1 MKKNVFYIENSRT
14 VDRPN
19 GGAKNFSRKN
29 GFTLIELLVVI
40 AIIAIL
46 AGILIPTLKSTRE
59 TARRANCISNE
70 KNIGMYIH
78 QYAYN
83 HNNSINV
90 MANYRNW
97 IQQLIKENGG
107 TYKDESKSH
116 MDKSNLDETGQGIAK
131 VFRCPGDTT
140 MGTASYGRNDPRGG
154 QTMVMNQVDPRL
166 CNSRLNDVN
175 APSDLIIVADRWSDN
190 HTPGVSI
197 KNDSN
202 LGAWPNGG
210 EYDSVNAFN
219 LRDKRKEGDYDRH
232 GSRHRGLAP
241 ILYVDNHV
249 VAMDYKQTVI
259 GYTEK
264 EIFEKMDWTQKAY
277 GSWSDDKRLK
287 KK

>member
-1 MKKNVFYIENSRT
+1 MKKN
-14 VDRPN
+14 
-19 GGAKNFSRKN
+19 
-29 GFTLIELLVVI
+29 FTLIELLVVI
-40 AIIAIL
+40 AVIVIL

-59 TARRANCISNE
+59 TAKRASCINNE
-70 KNIGMYIH
+70 KNIGVYIH
-78 QYAYN
+78 QYAFN
-83 HNNSINV
+83 NNNSLKV
-90 MANYRNW
+90 MSNYSNW
-97 IQQLIKENGG
+97 IQQMIKANGG

-116 MDKSNLDETGQGIAK
+116 MDSNNLDATGQGIAK
-131 VFRCPGDTT
+131 VFKCPGDITL
-140 MGTASYGRNDPRGG
+140 GTASYGRNDPRGG

-166 CNSRLNDVN
+166 CNSRINDIT

-190 HTPGVSI
+190 HTPGVTT
-197 KNDSN
+197 KNDPN

-219 LRDKRKEGDYDRH
+219 LRDKRKEGDYDRYA
-232 GSRHRGLAP
+232 SRHRGLAP

-249 VAMDYKQTVI
+249 VAMDYKLTVI

-287 KK
+287 RK